1 MTCFHP
7 WPRRR
12 VSGFTLIELLVV
24 IAIIAILIALLVPA
38 VQKVREAAARTQCQ
52 NNLKQL
58 GLAMHN
64 YHDANR
70 QFAKGY
76 EGGPWGPN
84 PGTDWPSW
92 YFLSVSYAVLAYIE
106 QGAVYNQFQAVK
118 NQTASATWGPNPAT
132 APAMLRL
139 SVYICPSSPLLT
151 NGYPGTNYLW
161 STGSAIYTG
170 GCAGAS
176 NVNKGSNGAIDM
188 DVGRRMPADFPDGT
202 SNTILA
208 SEYIPGVDAAHA
220 FKAIDAINVANRAFV
235 TQAELDVLA
244 AAPAV
249 RTLSNNG
256 EQWAWVSHSAS
267 LFNTSA
273 PPNWKMKDNLGGLG
287 VGGAGLAWDSCLGIV
302 PARSQHTGGV
312 NVCLVDGSVRF
323 ISDSINL
330 FTWQCLGNA
339 KDGQVLGEF

>member
-1 MTCFHP
+1 MIYSHP

-12 VSGFTLIELLVV
+12 VSAFTLIELLVV

-38 VQKVREAAARTQCQ
+38 VQKVREAAARAQCQ

-84 PGTDWPSW
+84 PGTDWNDW
-92 YFLSVSYAVLAYIE
+92 VRVSVSYAALAYIE
-106 QGAVYNQFQAVK
+106 QGNVYNQFQALK
-118 NQTASATWGPNPAT
+118 NKTESATWTDPTG
-132 APAMLRL
+132 PAMQRV
-139 SVYICPSSPLLT
+139 STFICPSSPLLT

-161 STGSAIYTG
+161 STGSSIYTG
-170 GCAGAS
+170 GCASATS
-176 NVNKGSNGAIDM
+176 PISNGANGAFAM

-202 SNTILA
+202 SSTILA
-208 SEYIPGVDAAHA
+208 SEYIPGYDAAHA
-220 FKAIDAINVANRAFV
+220 FKAVAAINVANRNFP

-249 RTLSNNG
+249 RTLTNNG
-256 EQWAWVSHSAS
+256 KQWAWVSHSNS

-273 PPNWKMKDNLGGLG
+273 PPNWKLQDHLGGVG
-287 VGGAGLAWDSCLGIV
+287 VGGAGWAWDSCTGIV

-323 ISDSINL
+323 INDSINL

-339 KDGQVLGEF
+339 RDGQVLGEF